1 MSKFNFEEM
10 IAALSPKREAVELNG
25 FKFYARPMTVSE
37 FGEAFYQ
44 GKDKEDRNDIMIL

>member
-37 FGEAFYQ
+37 FGEAFLTCPQ
-44 GKDKEDRNDIMIL
+44 S